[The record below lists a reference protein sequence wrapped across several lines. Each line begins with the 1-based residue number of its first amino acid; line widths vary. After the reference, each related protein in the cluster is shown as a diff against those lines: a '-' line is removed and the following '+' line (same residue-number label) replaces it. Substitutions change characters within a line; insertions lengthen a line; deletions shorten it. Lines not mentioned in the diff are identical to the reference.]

1 MRLLEYK
8 KKKKEEQVTYLL
20 YFPISIF
27 HLWPYIIRFV
37 SHLYY
42 TILLFTFATPSHLS
56 LLTPIL
62 FAFSF
67 ERIVNDRIRLFIYL
81 LFSNY
86 SAPISINQRRI
97 RRNELHA
104 LRRKCAIYPCARA
117 ISMHAPRPTYVLQ
130 ARGKKVLGTRQL

>member
-37 SHLYY
+37 SRC
-42 TILLFTFATPSHLS
+42 TILLFTFATPSSHFS

-104 LRRKCAIYPCARA
+104 LRRKRAIYPCARA